1 MPHSPTA
8 LSNFI
13 ARWRESGAAERANCQ
28 PFLGE
33 LCDVL
38 GVERPRP
45 AQADDG
51 QNAYVFERAVT
62 FQNPDGT
69 TSPGRIDLYKRGCF
83 VLEAKQG
90 SDRARA
96 ASTLFGEAAEGVS
109 RGRTRRGTA
118 VRGTRGWDVAMQAAR
133 GQAERYVRALPAF
146 TLGEVTL
153 ASLQAK
159 LADVRQ
165 KREQLETLRM
175 QVAALSNELEE
186 GTNELASIRTR
197 ALSGFRAV
205 FGPNS
210 TQYEQAGGTRQSEIR
225 RPSRK
230 GGGGSG
236 DSN

>member
-1 MPHSPTA
+1 MPSRYSTESV
-8 LSNFI
+8 LTEGDRI
-13 ARWRESGAAERANCQ
+13 ARVW
-28 PFLGE
+28 
-33 LCDVL
+33 
-38 GVERPRP
+38 
-45 AQADDG
+45 AD
-51 QNAYVFERAVT
+51 NPT
-62 FQNPDGT
+62 F
-69 TSPGRIDLYKRGCF
+69 S
-83 VLEAKQG
+83 
-90 SDRARA
+90 
-96 ASTLFGEAAEGVS
+96 
-109 RGRTRRGTA
+109 
-118 VRGTRGWDVAMQAAR
+118 
-133 GQAERYVRALPAF
+133 
-146 TLGEVTL
+146 LGEVTL

-175 QVAALSNELEE
+175 QVAALSNDLEE

-230 GGGGSG
+230 GTGGSG